1 MSTHYQCKNCNY
13 KTDAFACIKK
23 HCFAKIRCKPVI
35 NNYVKLS
42 RDQSIIY
49 SLLPHTIEVDYY
61 DISLMK
67 NYENIY
73 KNRKILEERLSD
85 KNMKKAKCCS
95 YCKTNFNTF
104 NELRSHILLE
114 CFQEEINQSTISI
127 NNITINGNIDN
138 CNNSINNSTNINTIN
153 NNLNLTL
160 NIETPVSF
168 DKSWDISNI
177 DEIEKKLSILCSDII
192 YTKLLSKILENKKN
206 LNVVLGKN
214 NDYGFVYKNDDEK
227 YVQMKLN
234 DIVDT
239 SMKKLKDNLIELNDN
254 VRNTMEYKE
263 TVKINETKI
272 EKKFNDFSNKDN
284 VKKDVS
290 EYIANIYNKNSH
302 ISDELMQT
310 VMKDD
315 ELFENGKTVIGY

>member
-1 MSTHYQCKNCNY
+1 MTYYQCKNCNY
-13 KTDAFACIKK
+13 KTDAFADMKK
-23 HCFAKIRCKPVI
+23 HCFLKKRCKSVI
-35 NNYVKLS
+35 NDFVKMS

-49 SLLPHTIEVDYY
+49 SLLPHTIDTDYY
-61 DISLMK
+61 NISLMK
-67 NYENIY
+67 DYENIY
-73 KNRKILEERLSD
+73 KNRKLLDERLSD

-95 YCKTNFNTF
+95 YCKTNFSTF

-114 CFQEEINQSTISI
+114 CFQEEINQPAIPI
-127 NNITINGNIDN
+127 NNLTINGNIDN
-138 CNNSINNSTNINTIN
+138 SNNSIDNSTNINTIN

-227 YVQMKLN
+227 YVQMKLH

-263 TVKINETKI
+263 TVRINETKI
-272 EKKFNDFSNKDN
+272 
-284 VKKDVS
+284 
-290 EYIANIYNKNSH
+290 
-302 ISDELMQT
+302 
-310 VMKDD
+310 
-315 ELFENGKTVIGY
+315 